1 MINGFTSVVGDLFH
15 PGHMAMI
22 QECRK
27 HCDHLTVGLIC
38 DPSDRPYKNTPVESV
53 FERWYRLANCK
64 GIDAVIPLQNESD
77 LELALQLF
85 PIDIRF
91 VGEEYKDTDFTGKAI
106 CIKRNIPIIYN
117 SRSHALSSSALRK
130 RVAK

>member
-1 MINGFTSVVGDLFH
+1 MIKGFTSVVGDLFH
-15 PGHMAMI
+15 PGHMAMV

-27 HCDHLTVGLIC
+27 HCDHLTVGLLC
-38 DPSDRPYKNTPVESV
+38 DPSDRPHKNIPVESV

-64 GIDAVIPLQNESD
+64 GIDNIIPLQNERD
-77 LELALQLF
+77 LELALQLL

-106 CIKRNIPIIYN
+106 CMKRNIPIFYN
-117 SRSHALSSSALRK
+117 DRSHGLSSSDLRR
-130 RVAK
+130 RVEK